1 MPEYVSK
8 KFLHIWNISKRQQKG
23 YFSWKSENSV
33 KSSNSRHYMS
43 IGDEWESSF
52 STLKL
57 STRGKE
63 GIHSM
68 VVFKGLRKNKCS
80 VLLDNGGG
88 TSYALT
94 LLIDKINKR
103 LSKREVGN
111 TDIKLDAATKLYHVD
126 LPDIGDYHSFHL
138 KVGKTDKGILIPYQT
153 DTIKQFLKRKNISKK
168 YNTFQPDKDFTNNSY
183 LVWSFRV

>member
-1 MPEYVSK
+1 M
-8 KFLHIWNISKRQQKG
+8 
-23 YFSWKSENSV
+23 
-33 KSSNSRHYMS
+33 
-43 IGDEWESSF
+43 
-52 STLKL
+52 LKL

-63 GIHSM
+63 VIHSM
-68 VVFKGLRKNKCS
+68 VVFKGLSRNKCS

-111 TDIKLDAATKLYHVD
+111 TDITLDAATKLYHVD
-126 LPDIGDYHSFHL
+126 LSDIGGYHSFHL
-138 KVGKTDKGILIPYQT
+138 KVRKTDKGILVPYQT
-153 DTIKQFLKRKNISKK
+153 DTIKQFLRRKNISKK
-168 YNTFQPDKDFTNNSY
+168 YSTFQPDKDFTNNSH